1 MNFLTKFSLKNAA
14 AVFIISFLLIV
25 LGLYSFSRLKI
36 DLLPNIEFPQLSV
49 QVVYPGASPEDVDNL
64 VITPIEEK
72 LEGIEGATEIQSV
85 SYETIGIIN
94 LQFPFDTD
102 LDRAEQQTE
111 SAIGGLELPEGAET
125 EISRLSFGSFPIF
138 NISLFGKD
146 QDNIEELLN
155 KEVIPELNKIPGI
168 NSVSVGGLQEEL
180 LQITV
185 NQEKAAEAGLSLGEI
200 KEQID
205 QQIFSFPAGTVN
217 DNDINI
223 PVRVEEKLESIEKLQ
238 SLRLTS
244 SFNPEAPPVE
254 LQDIATIEEVSKQS
268 EITRYNQEEA
278 LSMAVTKKHDAN
290 TVEVA
295 NRVIEVLDQY
305 DDRLE
310 YAVGFDSAEGIEKSV
325 ETFTE

>member
-125 EISRLSFGSFPIF
+125 EISRLSFGSFPIYH
-138 NISLFGKD
+138 ISLFCKH
-146 QDNIEELLN
+146 QDNIEEVFN
-155 KEVIPELNKIPGI
+155 KEVIPELNK
-168 NSVSVGGLQEEL
+168 
-180 LQITV
+180 
-185 NQEKAAEAGLSLGEI
+185 
-200 KEQID
+200 
-205 QQIFSFPAGTVN
+205 
-217 DNDINI
+217 
-223 PVRVEEKLESIEKLQ
+223 
-238 SLRLTS
+238 
-244 SFNPEAPPVE
+244 PP
-254 LQDIATIEEVSKQS
+254 
-268 EITRYNQEEA
+268 
-278 LSMAVTKKHDAN
+278 
-290 TVEVA
+290 
-295 NRVIEVLDQY
+295 
-305 DDRLE
+305 
-310 YAVGFDSAEGIEKSV
+310 
-325 ETFTE
+325 